1 MVQSVNRLGNS
12 LIPCDVYIY
21 VGGLEEEEI
30 KELIKSISLKL
41 IYQTE
46 FFGTRTKILDTR
58 NVNEFI
64 NSPYIQ
70 AE

>member
-1 MVQSVNRLGNS
+1 MVQSD
-12 LIPCDVYIY
+12 PTKFTYPYDVYIY
-21 VGGLEEEEI
+21 VGGLEI
-30 KELIKSISLKL
+30 KIIKNFFLKL